1 MRIINFKKFI
11 RNISIIFGIIIVLS
25 LFIVKSSLSH
35 VNITYKSIYVESGD
49 TLWSIASD
57 LQSEDYYKNKDVRYI
72 IQDLKSINNLK
83 SSNLSINQELKIP
96 TV

>member
-1 MRIINFKKFI
+1 MRIINFRKFI

-49 TLWSIASD
+49 TLWSIASN

>member
-1 MRIINFKKFI
+1 MRIINLKKFI

-35 VNITYKSIYVESGD
+35 VNTTYKSVYVESGD

-57 LQSEDYYKNKDVRYI
+57 LQNEDYYKNKDVRYI